1 MSGSESAR
9 SSTASASSRRLRCY
23 IGRRVVYARPIMN
36 CSHSSPAPGVNRAT
50 DHATDHAIDHA
61 IDHATRASSWVQRF
75 IPLIR
80 PGGRVL
86 DLACGGGRHT
96 RLLAEHGYAVEAVD
110 REAACIDALVAARL
124 PGVRTRVADL
134 EAGPWP
140 YHGELFDGIV
150 VTRYLWRPLLP
161 LIINALDKGGV
172 LIYETFMTGHERLG
186 KPSNPAFLLR
196 KDELRFVVRGHLE
209 IIAFEQ
215 GEQSTPAPA
224 VLQRICA
231 VRLGPLRLPE

>member
-1 MSGSESAR
+1 MSSLQP
-9 SSTASASSRRLRCY
+9 TAHPPSPHTAAASPDSPVSPWVRRF
-23 IGRRVVYARPIMN
+23 A
-36 CSHSSPAPGVNRAT
+36 
-50 DHATDHAIDHA
+50 
-61 IDHATRASSWVQRF
+61 
-75 IPLIR
+75 PLI
-80 PGGRVL
+80 PAAGRVL

-96 RLLAEHGYAVEAVD
+96 RYLASLGYQVEAVD
-110 REAACIDALVAARL
+110 RDATCIEALATERL
-124 PGVRTRVADL
+124 PGVSTRVADL
-134 EAGPWP
+134 EGGPWP
-140 YHGELFDGIV
+140 YHGELFAGIV

-172 LIYETFMTGHERLG
+172 LIYETFMVGHERLG
-186 KPSNPAFLLR
+186 KPSTPAFLLR

-215 GEQSTPAPA
+215 GEQTTPTPA